1 MRTVLITGTSSGFGL
16 LATVELARRGWRVFA
31 SMRNLERKGPLE
43 AALEEAN
50 VRANVEIVP
59 LDVMQPASVRE
70 AVGTVLRA
78 TGGRLDALVHN
89 AGVAAGGAFEDL
101 PDADVR
107 RVMETNFFG
116 VLDLTR
122 ALLPAFRAQ
131 RSGRILILSSDAAFL
146 GQPANSIYCAS
157 KWAIEGWAEAMTHEL
172 APFGI
177 EVVLIEPGPYVTEIW
192 QSSPRIAPEGSA
204 YRQWVQYV
212 FRAGEAHLRSRGGDA
227 RVVAREIAN
236 ILEARRPPFRTPVG
250 RIAKIAHFLHGKVPS
265 SAMRRITA
273 RYLGLNRIRA

>member
-16 LATVELARRGWRVFA
+16 LATVELARRGWRVSA
-31 SMRNLERKGPLE
+31 TMRNVERKGRLE
-43 AALEEAN
+43 TALEEAG
-50 VRANVEIVP
+50 VRANVEIVS
-59 LDVMQPASVRE
+59 LDVTQPASVRE
-70 AVGTVLRA
+70 AVGTVLHA

-157 KWAIEGWAEAMTHEL
+157 KWAIEGWAEAITHEL
-172 APFGI
+172 ALFGI

-236 ILEARRPPFRTPVG
+236 ILEARRPVFRTRVG
-250 RIAKIAHFLHGKVPS
+250 RIAKIAHFLHGKVPN

-273 RYLGLNRIRA
+273 RSLGLNRIRA

>member
-1 MRTVLITGTSSGFGL
+1 
-16 LATVELARRGWRVFA
+16 
-31 SMRNLERKGPLE
+31 MRNLERKGPLE
-43 AALEEAN
+43 AALEEAG

-59 LDVMQPASVRE
+59 LDVTQPASVRQ

-78 TGGRLDALVHN
+78 AGGHLDALVHN

-227 RVVAREIAN
+227 RVVAQEIAN

>member
-1 MRTVLITGTSSGFGL
+1 
-16 LATVELARRGWRVFA
+16 VFA
-31 SMRNLERKGPLE
+31 SMRNLERKGRLE
-43 AALEEAN
+43 TALEEAG
-50 VRANVEIVP
+50 VPANVEIVP
-59 LDVMQPASVRE
+59 LDVTQPASVRE
-70 AVGTVLRA
+70 GVGTVLRA
-78 TGGRLDALVHN
+78 AGGRLDALVHN

-101 PDADVR
+101 PDVDVR

-172 APFGI
+172 ALFGI

-236 ILEARRPPFRTPVG
+236 ILEARHPPFRTPVG
-250 RIAKIAHFLHGKVPS
+250 RIAKIAHFLHGKDAPPSASLGGLVPDRKRPDGHEIVDAARLRGS
-265 SAMRRITA
+265 RLFHGRCDRRHG
-273 RYLGLNRIRA
+273 RK

>member
-43 AALEEAN
+43 AALEEAG

-59 LDVMQPASVRE
+59 LDVTQPASVRE

-78 TGGRLDALVHN
+78 AGGRLDALVHN

-250 RIAKIAHFLHGKVPS
+250 RIAKIAHFLHGKVPG

>member
-16 LATVELARRGWRVFA
+16 LATVELVRRGWRVFA

-59 LDVMQPASVRE
+59 LDVTQPASVRE
-70 AVGTVLRA
+70 AVGTVLHA

-101 PDADVR
+101 PDVDVR

-172 APFGI
+172 APFSI

-250 RIAKIAHFLHGKVPS
+250 RIAKIAHFLHGKVPG